1 MDFQCITLDIALMC
15 ECNSFYGCTIQ
26 IVHDQ
31 FNCVNML
38 WMYTLHMVLHFLL
51 QFLLLLHQN
60 HDFIQ
65 WFFMVDFGT
74 LIPYWYLTLIRQRS
88 IFFDIPKVYWYLSYW
103 LEYSCLFQEIE
114 SQRPAHSMKNWCI
127 KRTFV
132 VENDIEWCVVQ
143 FQSNRGRC
151 NCISSNL
158 RYSSKCMANVTWKR
172 QILKH
177 VKDIVSLRLFTIV
190 GSTQLKHVTLL
201 LTNSMFT
208 PIIYTIGKNHENSF
222 NIHTHF
228 ALRHTWYSWKLV
240 VHSMK
245 LRALYR

>member
-15 ECNSFYGCTIQ
+15 ECNSFYDYTIQ

-114 SQRPAHSMKNWCI
+114 SQRPAHSMKIGALNVLLWLKMI
-127 KRTFV
+127 
-132 VENDIEWCVVQ
+132 
-143 FQSNRGRC
+143 SNGV
-151 NCISSNL
+151 SSSFNPTEDD
-158 RYSSKCMANVTWKR
+158 V
-172 QILKH
+172 
-177 VKDIVSLRLFTIV
+177 IVSLQTCD
-190 GSTQLKHVTLL
+190 TLQ
-201 LTNSMFT
+201 NVWQMWRESDRYWSM
-208 PIIYTIGKNHENSF
+208 
-222 NIHTHF
+222 
-228 ALRHTWYSWKLV
+228 
-240 VHSMK
+240 
-245 LRALYR
+245 